1 MNESVEPGQPARP
14 ARFLSIGTRAL
25 GVAVIAAFVAA
36 GCAQQPAKP
45 APVTTAAAASEDED
59 DVEIAEESGTTAALP
74 NQELTAP
81 LLYEF
86 LVAEIALQRGD
97 RATAAR
103 QYVDLARRTRDPR
116 VARRAVE
123 LSRFANDVQLG
134 AEAARI
140 WAETD
145 PGSTTAQSQLAIAMI
160 LSGHADDAVP
170 SLQRILATP
179 GANVEQAFTQIGQV
193 LGQQPD
199 RVATLRVLQKLA
211 ASYPNE
217 PRAHLEVARAALAA
231 NDDALALTE
240 VRQAAKL
247 RPGWE
252 QAALLEAMVLQRQS
266 NAAAADSLAAFLKA
280 NPNARDARLQYARYL
295 FLERKYPEARAEF
308 QKLLA
313 DFPDNVDVVFSVA
326 LLSMQLED
334 WPLAEANLKRLLD
347 LPVRDRNSVLLY
359 LGQVAEAQ
367 KRYDE
372 ALRWYRQVGGE
383 PAFRAQILQAQVL
396 AKQGDLAGARQIL
409 QKADATRNEQR
420 VQLILAEAQILRDA
434 NQPKEAFLV
443 VERGLDK
450 LPENPDLLYDY
461 AMLADKL
468 DRVDIMESSLRKVMR
483 VKPDHAHAYNALGYT
498 LADRNQRLAEAKE
511 LIEKALA
518 LDPDNPMIIDS
529 MGWVLYRMGDSQGAL
544 KQLQRAYELGKKDPE
559 IAAHLGEVL
568 WSLGRRQ
575 EAQAV
580 WKEAV
585 SRAPGNDVLVK
596 TIERLKP

>member
-1 MNESVEPGQPARP
+1 MNESVEPGQRARP
-14 ARFLSIGTRAL
+14 ARFLSMGARAL

-45 APVTTAAAASEDED
+45 APVTTAAAASEED
-59 DVEIAEESGTTAALP
+59 DDIEFAEESGTTAALP

-103 QYVDLARRTRDPR
+103 QYLDLARRTRDPR

-145 PGSTTAQSQLAIAMI
+145 PGSPTAQSQLAIAMI
-160 LSGHADDAVP
+160 LSGRADDAVP

-179 GANVEQAFTQIGQV
+179 GANVEQAFAQIGQV

-231 NDDALALTE
+231 NEDALALAE

-266 NAAAADSLAAFLKA
+266 NAAAAESLAAFLKA

-334 WPLAEANLKRLLD
+334 WTLAEANLKRLLE

-396 AKQGDLAGARQIL
+396 AKQGDVAGARQIL

-461 AMLADKL
+461 AMLAEKL

-544 KQLQRAYELGKKDPE
+544 KQLQRAYELGNKDPE

-596 TIERLKP
+596 TIERLKQ